1 MEKPAW
7 PVCSTVDMD
16 YSIYKAI
23 DGTGPHFLHA
33 PLKFAAT
40 DLVFVIV
47 AMVVVT
53 FLMPWRAHRLERRT
67 GAVLA
72 TVSAGIALLLV
83 MPISNAVDRV
93 RPFVAHPHA
102 KLLISHGRDPGFPSD
117 HATGAFAMA
126 MALWLYDRT
135 IGAIAFVLAA
145 IVAFARV
152 YVGVHYPGDVIGG
165 ALLGMAVALIIY
177 LTPLRSV
184 VARIAAW
191 CSDLW
196 ERILG
201 LTPVRSAP

>member
-1 MEKPAW
+1 
-7 PVCSTVDMD
+7 MD

-33 PLKFAAT
+33 PLKFAAN

-47 AMVVVT
+47 AIVALT
-53 FLMPWRAHRLERRT
+53 FLIPWRSRRIERRT

-72 TVSAGIALLLV
+72 TAAGGLALLLV
-83 MPISNAVDRV
+83 QPISNAVDRT
-93 RPFVAHPHA
+93 RPFVTHPHA
-102 KLLISHGRDPGFPSD
+102 HLLISHGRDPGFPSD

-135 IGAIAFVLAA
+135 IGAVAFVLAA

-152 YVGVHYPGDVIGG
+152 YVGVHYPSDVVGG
-165 ALLGMAVALIIY
+165 ALIGIAVALILQ
-177 LTPLRSV
+177 LTPPLRSLIAR
-184 VARIAAW
+184 VAVA
-191 CSDLW
+191 CSGLW

-201 LTPVRSAP
+201 VTPLRPEA

>member
-1 MEKPAW
+1 
-7 PVCSTVDMD
+7 MD

-23 DGTGPHFLHA
+23 DGTGPNFLHD
-33 PLKFAAT
+33 PLKFAAS

-47 AMVVVT
+47 AMVALT
-53 FLMPWRAHRLERRT
+53 FLIPWRAHRLERRT

-72 TVSAGIALLLV
+72 TAAAGLALLLV
-83 MPISNAVDRV
+83 MPISNAVDRM

-117 HATGAFAMA
+117 HATAAFAMA

-152 YVGVHYPGDVIGG
+152 YVGVHYPSDVVGG
-165 ALLGMAVALIIY
+165 ALIGMAVALILY

-184 VARIAAW
+184 VARIAMW

-201 LTPVRSAP
+201 LTPVRFT

>member
-1 MEKPAW
+1 MFGRF
-7 PVCSTVDMD
+7 VD

-23 DGTGPHFLHA
+23 DGTGPDFLHT
-33 PLKFAAT
+33 PLKFAAN

-47 AMVVVT
+47 AIVALT
-53 FLMPWRAHRLERRT
+53 FLIPWRERRLERRI

-72 TVSAGIALLLV
+72 TAAGGVALLLV
-83 MPISNAVDRV
+83 QPISNAVERQ

-102 KLLISHGRDPGFPSD
+102 ELLISHARDPGFPSD

-126 MALWLYDRT
+126 MGLWLYDRT

-152 YVGVHYPGDVIGG
+152 YVGVHYPSDVVGG
-165 ALLGMAVALIIY
+165 ALIGIAVALLFY
-177 LTPLRSV
+177 FTPLRAV
-184 VARIAAW
+184 IIRIATA
-191 CSDLW
+191 CSGLW

-201 LTPVRSAP
+201 LTPVGSRA